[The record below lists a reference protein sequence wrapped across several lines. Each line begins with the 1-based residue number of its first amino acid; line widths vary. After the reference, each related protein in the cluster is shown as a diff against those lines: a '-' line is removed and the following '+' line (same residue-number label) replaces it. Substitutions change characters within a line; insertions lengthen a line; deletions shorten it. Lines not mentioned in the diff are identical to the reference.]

1 MTYTRN
7 RACVCTRCR
16 CSGLMWPAILVLL
29 GVLFLLDNF
38 HLFSFDRGWPLI
50 LIVAGAVW
58 VLQSSASIAGHV
70 EPAPPL
76 VAGIAAPPPPPPTQ
90 PPVSGDDKQV
100 HHG

>member
-1 MTYTRN
+1 MTYSRN
-7 RACVCTRCR
+7 RACGCTRCR
-16 CSGLMWPAILVLL
+16 CYGLMWPALLVLL

-58 VLQSSASIAGHV
+58 VLQSSASISGHV
-70 EPAPPL
+70 EPGPPL
-76 VAGIAAPPPPPPTQ
+76 ISGIAASPPPTST
-90 PPVSGDDKQV
+90 PVTGDDKQV